1 MSTPKPLRADARRN
15 RARVL
20 EVAEQ
25 TFAKRGLAVSIDE
38 IAQQA
43 GVGVGTI
50 YRHFPTKE
58 ALFGAIVVDRIQ
70 RLVDEARALA
80 DAGDPGEAF
89 FRYFTHV
96 IEEAVLNKALYE
108 ALSEEAGVETAI
120 GELGERLV
128 AAQGV
133 LLARAQRAGAI
144 RKDVDAGDL
153 KALVTGCVAM
163 ESQGIVSGRMTT
175 IVCDGLRPPGHGRAS
190 RGAVPRRG

>member
-1 MSTPKPLRADARRN
+1 VSTEKPLRADARRN

-20 EVAEQ
+20 EVAEA
-25 TFAKRGLAVSIDE
+25 TFAERGLAVSIDE
-38 IAQQA
+38 IAQRA

-50 YRHFPTKE
+50 YRQFPTKE

-70 RLVDEARALA
+70 RLVDEARELA
-80 DAGDPGEAF
+80 GADDPGEAF

-108 ALSEEAGVETAI
+108 ALSEAAGVATTV
-120 GELGERLV
+120 GELGEQLM

-133 LLARAQRAGAI
+133 LLARAQRAGTI
-144 RKDVDAGDL
+144 RQDVAAADL

-163 ESQGIVSGRMTT
+163 ESQGAVAGRMIT
-175 IVCDGLRPPGHGRAS
+175 IVCDGLRPR
-190 RGAVPRRG
+190 

>member
-1 MSTPKPLRADARRN
+1 VSAGKPLRADARRN

-25 TFAKRGLAVSIDE
+25 TFAQRGLAVSVDE
-38 IAQQA
+38 IAEKA

-50 YRHFPTKE
+50 YRHFPTKD

-70 RLVDEARALA
+70 RLVDEARDLA
-80 DAGDPGEAF
+80 DADDPGGAF
-89 FRYFTHV
+89 FRFFTHV

-108 ALSEEAGVETAI
+108 ALSEAAGVETVV
-120 GELGERLV
+120 GELGKQLV

-133 LLARAQRAGAI
+133 LLARAQRAGAL

-163 ESQGIVSGRMTT
+163 ESQGMVSGRMIA
-175 IVCDGLRPPGHGRAS
+175 IVCDGLRTPAENR
-190 RGAVPRRG
+190 

>member
-1 MSTPKPLRADARRN
+1 MSTGKPLRADARRN

-80 DAGDPGEAF
+80 DADDPGEAF

-108 ALSEEAGVETAI
+108 ALSEEAGLETAI

-133 LLARAQRAGAI
+133 LLTRAQRAGAV

-163 ESQGIVSGRMTT
+163 ESQGIVAGRMTT
-175 IVCDGLRPPGHGRAS
+175 VVCDGLRTPGR
-190 RGAVPRRG
+190 

>member
-175 IVCDGLRPPGHGRAS
+175 IVCDGLRPPGRGRAS

>member
-133 LLARAQRAGAI
+133 LLARAQRAAAI

-163 ESQGIVSGRMTT
+163 ESQGIVAGRMTT
-175 IVCDGLRPPGHGRAS
+175 IVCDGLRPPGHRRAS